1 MKILIVDDEPDIC
14 EIITI
19 AFNLRWPELV
29 IKTAGTGAKAL
40 ELAETESPDA
50 IILDIVLPDAD
61 GFELC
66 TQLKAKTSA
75 AILILT
81 VKGAEEDKVRG
92 LTLGADDY
100 ITKPFDHYE
109 LLARLKA
116 VIRRRGSRG
125 SVDTDSNYERQ
136 GLFIDFDKKHIRVN
150 GEQVNL
156 PPVEYSLLY
165 HLVKNADRV
174 IANRTLLAKVWG
186 REYVDQLDYLNM
198 HIRSLRSKLE
208 SDPEA
213 PQLIVAEND
222 LGYRFVGP
230 AHIRDAN

>member
-19 AFNLRWPELV
+19 AFNLRWPELE
-29 IKTAGTGAKAL
+29 ISSAGTAAKAL
-40 ELAETESPDA
+40 ALVESENPDA

-66 TQLKAKTSA
+66 TQLKAKTDA
-75 AILILT
+75 AILILS
-81 VKGAEEDKVRG
+81 VKGTEEDKVKG

-100 ITKPFDHYE
+100 ITKPFNHYE

-116 VIRRRGSRG
+116 VIRRRSSRG
-125 SVDTDSNYERQ
+125 SVDTESNYERQ

-150 GEQVNL
+150 GEKIDL

-165 HLVKNADRV
+165 HLVKNANRV
-174 IANRTLLAKVWG
+174 VANRTLLAKVWG
-186 REYVDQLDYLNM
+186 RDYVDQLDYLNM

-208 SDPEA
+208 SDPED
-213 PQLIVAEND
+213 PKLIVAEKD

>member
-29 IKTAGTGAKAL
+29 IRTAGTGAKAL
-40 ELAETESPDA
+40 ELAETERPDA

-81 VKGAEEDKVRG
+81 VKGAEEDKVKG

-116 VIRRRGSRG
+116 VIRRRSSRG

-136 GLFIDFDKKHIRVN
+136 GLFIDFDKKNIRVN
-150 GEQVNL
+150 GEQVDL

-230 AHIRDAN
+230 AHVRDVN

>member
-29 IKTAGTGAKAL
+29 IRTAGTGAKAL

-81 VKGAEEDKVRG
+81 VKGAEEDKVKG

-116 VIRRRGSRG
+116 VIRRRSSRG

-136 GLFIDFDKKHIRVN
+136 GLFIDFDKKNIRVN
-150 GEQVNL
+150 GEQVDL

-230 AHIRDAN
+230 AHVRDVN

>member
-19 AFNLRWPELV
+19 AFNLRWPELE

-40 ELAETESPDA
+40 ELVESDGPDA

-81 VKGAEEDKVRG
+81 VKGAEEDKVKG

-100 ITKPFDHYE
+100 ITKPFNHYE

-116 VIRRRGSRG
+116 VIRRRSSRG
-125 SVDTDSNYERQ
+125 SIDTDSNHERQ
-136 GLFIDFDKKHIRVN
+136 GLIIDFDKKHIRVN
-150 GEQVNL
+150 GEQIDL

-165 HLVKNADRV
+165 HLVKNANRV
-174 IANRTLLAKVWG
+174 VANRTLLAKVWG

-198 HIRSLRSKLE
+198 HIQSLRSKVE
-208 SDPEA
+208 SDPED
-213 PQLIVAEND
+213 PRLIVAEND
-222 LGYRFVGP
+222 LGYRFAGP
-230 AHIRDAN
+230 AHIGNSN

>member
-19 AFNLRWPELV
+19 AFNLRWPELE
-29 IKTAGTGAKAL
+29 ISSAGTGAKAL
-40 ELAETESPDA
+40 ALVETETPDA

-61 GFELC
+61 GFDLC

-75 AILILT
+75 AILILS
-81 VKGAEEDKVRG
+81 VKGTEEDKVRG

-100 ITKPFDHYE
+100 ITKPFNHYE

-116 VIRRRGSRG
+116 VMRRRHSKGNVGS
-125 SVDTDSNYERQ
+125 DSNYEGQR
-136 GLFIDFDKKHIRVN
+136 LFIDFSKKHITVN
-150 GEQVNL
+150 GEQIDL

-165 HLVKNADRV
+165 HLVKNANRV

-186 REYVDQLDYLNM
+186 REYVDQLDYLDM
-198 HIRSLRSKLE
+198 HIQSLRSKLE
-208 SDPEA
+208 SDPQD
-213 PQLIVAEND
+213 PQLIVVEKGV
-222 LGYRFVGP
+222 GYRFVEP
-230 AHIRDAN
+230 AHRRDAN

>member
-29 IKTAGTGAKAL
+29 IRTAGTGAKAL

-81 VKGAEEDKVRG
+81 VKGAEEDKVKG

-116 VIRRRGSRG
+116 VIRRRSSRG

-230 AHIRDAN
+230 AHVRDVN

>member
-19 AFNLRWPELV
+19 AFNLRWPELEISSV
-29 IKTAGTGAKAL
+29 GTGAKAL
-40 ELAETESPDA
+40 ALVETENPDA

-61 GFELC
+61 GFDLC
-66 TQLKAKTSA
+66 TQLKAKTNA
-75 AILILT
+75 AILILS
-81 VKGAEEDKVRG
+81 VKSTEEDKVRG

-100 ITKPFDHYE
+100 ITKPFNHYE

-116 VIRRRGSRG
+116 VIRRHRAKGN
-125 SVDTDSNYERQ
+125 VDSDSNYVGRR
-136 GLFIDFDKKHIRVN
+136 LFIDFDKKRIRVN
-150 GEQVNL
+150 GKQIDL

-165 HLVKNADRV
+165 HLVMNANRV

-198 HIRSLRSKLE
+198 HIQSLRSKLE
-208 SDPEA
+208 SDPED
-213 PQLIVAEND
+213 PRLIVAEKGE
-222 LGYRFVGP
+222 GYRFVGP
-230 AHIRDAN
+230 AHRRDAD

>member
-19 AFNLRWPELV
+19 AFNLRWSELE
-29 IKTAGTGAKAL
+29 IRTAGTGAKAL
-40 ELAETESPDA
+40 ELAETESLDA

-81 VKGAEEDKVRG
+81 VKGAEEDKVKG

-100 ITKPFDHYE
+100 ITKPFNHYE

-116 VIRRRGSRG
+116 VIRRRSSRG

-150 GEQVNL
+150 GERVDL

-230 AHIRDAN
+230 AHVRDVN

>member
-19 AFNLRWPELV
+19 AFNLRWPELE
-29 IKTAGTGAKAL
+29 IRTAGTGAKAL
-40 ELAETESPDA
+40 ELAETESLDA

-66 TQLKAKTSA
+66 TQLKARTSA

-81 VKGAEEDKVRG
+81 VKGAEEDKVKG

-100 ITKPFDHYE
+100 ITKPFNHYE

-116 VIRRRGSRG
+116 VIRRRSSRG

-150 GEQVNL
+150 GERVDL

-230 AHIRDAN
+230 AHVRDVN

>member
-19 AFNLRWPELV
+19 AFNLRWSELE
-29 IKTAGTGAKAL
+29 IRTAGTGAKAL
-40 ELAETESPDA
+40 ELAETESLDA

-66 TQLKAKTSA
+66 TQLKARTSA

-81 VKGAEEDKVRG
+81 VKGAEEDKVKG

-100 ITKPFDHYE
+100 ITKPFNHYE

-116 VIRRRGSRG
+116 VIRRRSSRG

-150 GEQVNL
+150 GERVDL

-230 AHIRDAN
+230 AHVRDVN